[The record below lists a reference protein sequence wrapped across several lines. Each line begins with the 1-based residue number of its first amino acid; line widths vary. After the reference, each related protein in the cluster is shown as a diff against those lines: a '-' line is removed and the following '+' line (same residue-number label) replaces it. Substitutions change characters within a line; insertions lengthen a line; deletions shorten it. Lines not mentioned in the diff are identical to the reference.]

1 MINKRVFY
9 IVSTPIG
16 NIDDISYR
24 AVKVLREVDFI
35 ACEDTRKTG
44 LLLKSL
50 NITNKLIP
58 LHDHNESTKTEHISN
73 LLDADNNIALVSD
86 AGTPLISDP
95 GYKLVNFLQNKGYK
109 IKAVPGACAAIAA
122 LSVSGLPTDRFTFEG
137 FLPSKDAARKNKL
150 ESLITEPRT
159 MVFYES
165 PRRIVST
172 LTAVQDVYG
181 EDRQVV
187 VAREIT
193 KTFESVY
200 YGNIASLLEQVE
212 NDDNFAKGEIVLII
226 KGCEVNKLD
235 VPQVAIDAVQILK
248 QDISL
253 SKSVALSAKIFNL
266 RKNKLYE
273 ACIK

>member
-109 IKAVPGACAAIAA
+109 VKAVPGACAAIAA
-122 LSVSGLPTDRFTFEG
+122 LSVSGLPTDRFAFEG

-150 ESLITEPRT
+150 ESLAAEPRT

-165 PRRIVST
+165 PRRIMST
-172 LTAVQDVYG
+172 LSAVKEIYG
-181 EDRQVV
+181 EDRQVA
-187 VAREIT
+187 VARELT
-193 KTFESVY
+193 KTFESIY
-200 YGNIASLLEQVE
+200 YGSIVSLLEKVK

-226 KGCEVNKLD
+226 KGCESNKLD

-253 SKSVALSAKIFNL
+253 SKSVTLSAKIFNL